1 MNEQLFSGKCFKA
14 SGYLNI
20 TPKDAYQELI
30 SSESAILDVRQEEYL
45 SYKRFDVPTVI
56 HVPLSD
62 IEQKMELI
70 PHDIPIVVADSAGI
84 RSKEAMMMLIEKGFQ
99 NIANLAGGLV
109 EWERDG
115 LPLIIN
121 SNERLEGACIC
132 QMRTKPKKN

>member
-1 MNEQLFSGKCFKA
+1 MNEKLFSGKCFKA
-14 SGYLNI
+14 SEYLNI
-20 TPKDAYQELI
+20 TPKDAYKELI

-45 SYKRFDVPTVI
+45 SYKRFDVPNVI
-56 HVPLSD
+56 HIVLSE

-70 PHDIPIVVADSAGI
+70 PRDIPIVVADSAGI
-84 RSKEAMMMLIEKGFQ
+84 RSKEAMLILIEKGFEY
-99 NIANLAGGLV
+99 IANLVGGLV

-132 QMRTKPKKN
+132 QMRTKPKK